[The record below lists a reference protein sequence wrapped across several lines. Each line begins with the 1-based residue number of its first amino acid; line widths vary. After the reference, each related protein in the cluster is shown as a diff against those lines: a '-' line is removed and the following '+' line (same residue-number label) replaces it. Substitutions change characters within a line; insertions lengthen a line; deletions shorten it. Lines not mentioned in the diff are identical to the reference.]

1 MPKSK
6 YNPLVSII
14 IPVYN
19 GENYVEKAIESA
31 LNQTYKNIEVV
42 VVNDGSTDDT
52 EKIVKKYGEKVRYFS
67 KENGGVA
74 SALNY
79 GINVAKG
86 SYVSWLSHDDMYDAR
101 KIEEE
106 VNYIHEDNEIIICNV
121 TLIDKDDKVIEECI
135 IPDMFEKS
143 VKTFLAAN
151 PYVALNGC
159 AMLIPKSLFEK
170 YGYFDELLKYT
181 QDYDLWF
188 RFFAKG
194 FTGDNI
200 QEPLYLVRED
210 LNAIKRRSLKGRM
223 LAFQTTII
231 GYKMLGY
238 PKVWLIKEFFISLFK
253 GITPHK
259 VQYMYRKLQQR
270 RSK

>member
-1 MPKSK
+1 MDQDKISVIMGI
-6 YNPLVSII
+6 YNCSSTLSEAIDSI
-14 IPVYN
+14 
-19 GENYVEKAIESA
+19 
-31 LNQTYKNIEVV
+31 LNQTYKDWELIMC
-42 VVNDGSTDDT
+42 DDCSTDNTYEIAKEYQEQYPD
-52 EKIVKKYGEKVRYFS
+52 KIRLIRNKRNMRLAYTLNHCLKYVTGYY
-67 KENGGVA
+67 VA
-74 SALNY
+74 RMD
-79 GINVAKG
+79 GDDI
-86 SYVSWLSHDDMYDAR
+86 SH
-101 KIEEE
+101 EER
-106 VNYIHEDNEIIICNV
+106 
-121 TLIDKDDKVIEECI
+121 
-135 IPDMFEKS
+135 FEKQVAYLRTHPDIHLVGTAMQQFNELDGNIRIIYKPLHTDKWMLHKQIPFHHATIMTYKS
-143 VKTFLAAN
+143 V
-151 PYVALNGC
+151 Y
-159 AMLIPKSLFEK
+159 
-170 YGYFDELLKYT
+170 DELKGYT
-181 QDYDLWF
+181 IAKRTNRGQDYDLWF